1 MLPKCHVVG
10 TREPDKRLWTFYF
23 VNDDETAI
31 EKVEMK
37 EVRYE
42 FGDQYLGGKS
52 THVEVRDLPP
62 AGKTLVWTDDGGAE
76 MRTDLW
82 IRVTHRG
89 VESWMLFEFPNLYR
103 QTVTTLT
110 AHPIRMEN
118 PPRPM
123 NR

>member
-10 TREPDKRLWTFYF
+10 TREPDKRLWTFYL

-31 EKVEMK
+31 EKAEMK

-52 THVEVRDLPP
+52 LDLTVRDLAPGSKAP
-62 AGKTLVWTDDGGAE
+62 VWTDNEAAE

-89 VESWMLFEFPNLYR
+89 VVSWMLFEFPNLYR
-103 QTVTTLT
+103 QTVTILT
-110 AHPIRMEN
+110 AHPQKMN
-118 PPRPM
+118 GPPSALH
-123 NR
+123 